1 MRKIIRE
8 YRLGDMQAYYISTE
22 DQRQVELL
30 LIPAGEKIDISKM
43 GNNGFDSMVQLKL
56 VGDIY
61 NDTYAMAIPC
71 VIVRQ

>member
-30 LIPAGEKIDISKM
+30 LIPAGEKLTYPKWEI
-43 GNNGFDSMVQLKL
+43 MVLIL
-56 VGDIY
+56 WY
-61 NDTYAMAIPC
+61 S
-71 VIVRQ
+71 